1 MLRRSLICVKKQVH
15 QKVSIPGEY
24 YLTAVNI
31 FSVSPQ
37 KNVTDPIS
45 AISVFLRDAILVEY

>member
-1 MLRRSLICVKKQVH
+1 MY
-15 QKVSIPGEY
+15 QKVSIPEEY
-24 YLTAVNI
+24 YLIAVNI

-45 AISVFLRDAILVEY
+45 AISVFRRDAILDEYWFQN